1 MGWGRFF
8 LLGDLGQ
15 QLDIQ
20 DQENRVRRLQGQ
32 QWSKDRSQDEQ
43 IAELQTEI
51 ADLKRY
57 IGGLCQLMI
66 AKGVLPEADI
76 ASLAAKLY
84 EPAEAAKPT
93 PASDP
98 TLRELQNAVEETR
111 SRPKR
116 SSP

>member
-20 DQENRVRRLQGQ
+20 DQQTQVRRLQGQ

-43 IAELQTEI
+43 IAELQAEI
-51 ADLKRY
+51 VDLKRY

-66 AKGVLPEADI
+66 AKGILPEADV
-76 ASLAAKLY
+76 ASLAATVY
-84 EPAEAAKPT
+84 EPAKPT
-93 PASDP
+93 PAIDP
-98 TLRELQNAVEETR
+98 TLRDLQDAVEETEF
-111 SRPKR
+111 RPRTK
-116 SSP
+116 